1 MAYEDLGKC
10 VTLEAGSDLSASQY
24 CFVSLASDGQFD
36 ATGDGAEADGVLQ
49 DDPSAAGRQG
59 QVMVGIGVTK
69 IKAGAAVSVGDNVA
83 SDSTG
88 RGVTAVSGDKIMGV
102 ALEAAANA
110 NEIFTMLFKPGA
122 ASL

>member
-59 QVMVGIGVTK
+59 LVMVGTGITK
-69 IKAGAAVSVGDNVA
+69 IKAGAGIAVGA
-83 SDSTG
+83 S
-88 RGVTAVSGDKIMGV
+88 
-102 ALEAAANA
+102 AAR
-110 NEIFTMLFKPGA
+110 IPT
-122 ASL
+122 S